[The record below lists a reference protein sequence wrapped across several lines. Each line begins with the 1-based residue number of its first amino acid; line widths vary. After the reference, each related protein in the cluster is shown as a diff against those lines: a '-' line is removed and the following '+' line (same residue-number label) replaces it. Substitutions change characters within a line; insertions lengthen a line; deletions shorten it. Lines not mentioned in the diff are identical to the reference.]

1 MEKQHAELMYVY
13 KKKAKERMPAV
24 LNVVAEG
31 ETISTIAKLFHKSYN
46 SIKNWVMRFKEF
58 GIARLYEKSRSG
70 RPTKIVNH
78 KITEF
83 FASVKNGI
91 FPKQLVRQIKKD
103 TGVLY
108 TESGI
113 RDILHRHNF
122 TPKVPDAT
130 HKNKATNEE
139 VEKWQKS
146 LKRWISCVKRDGFEL
161 YVIDE
166 TILLHDY
173 SKARSMVTK
182 GPESTADLFWGS
194 LETGNL
200 RYNIGFTSV
209 FFTEKKSTFLKFV
222 KKLLER
228 SDKAAIA
235 MDGASQHKTKDLKE
249 FVKENTHRLRIM
261 YLPAECPELSA
272 IEECWHQLKIQ
283 PFMLWVS

>member
-1 MEKQHAELMYVY
+1 MY
-13 KKKAKERMPAV
+13 EEP
-24 LNVVAEG
+24 
-31 ETISTIAKLFHKSYN
+31 
-46 SIKNWVMRFKEF
+46 
-58 GIARLYEKSRSG
+58 RSG
-70 RPTKIVNH
+70 HLTKIVNH

-83 FASVKNGI
+83 FADIKNDI
-91 FPKQLVRQIKKD
+91 FLKQLVLQIKKD

-139 VEKWQKS
+139 VEEWQKS
-146 LKRWISCVKRDGFEL
+146 LKRWISCVKRDDFEL

-173 SKARSMVTK
+173 VPKRGPWSLK
-182 GPESTADLFWGS
+182 GQKV
-194 LETGNL
+194 L
-200 RYNIGFTSV
+200 RTYFGDHQRRIIYGAISDSHQYFLQ
-209 FFTEKKSTFLKFV
+209 KKKFDGSTFLKFV

-235 MDGASQHKTKDLKE
+235 MDGASQHKTKDFKE
-249 FVKENTHRLRIM
+249 FVKENSHRLRII
-261 YLPAECPELSA
+261 YLPTGCPEFNA
-272 IEECWHQLKIQ
+272 IEECWNQLKIQ
-283 PFMLWVS
+283 PFMYEYHEHISELAQAAMKYLRTAVFSQNIEQYFFRKPIAKTF